1 MVSRYKNILIGLIL
15 SLSLALG
22 ACSDENASAKVN
34 LDSYPE
40 VVQSGEISVGY
51 YDQSLYLSNISE
63 EVFTK
68 LGDLFQDL
76 DKETKIAYKKEL
88 GEYNRTLSKH
98 KLKPKTKTDKEL
110 NEIANRIL
118 DEQLMAIGEA
128 IRYLDTDNTDDL
140 QSVHKRMKVIMD
152 SSLEFDLLKE
162 GF

>member
-15 SLSLALG
+15 SLSLVLG
-22 ACSDENASAKVN
+22 ACGDGNASAKAN
-34 LDSYPE
+34 LNNYPE
-40 VVQSGEISVGY
+40 IVQSGEISVDY
-51 YDQSLYLSNISE
+51 YDQSLYLSGISE

-68 LGDLFQDL
+68 LGNLFQDL
-76 DKETKIAYKKEL
+76 DDGTKIVYKKEL
-88 GEYNRTLSKH
+88 GEYNSTLSKH

-128 IRYLDTDNTDDL
+128 IRYLDTGDTDDL
-140 QSVHKRMKVIMD
+140 QSVHKRMKIIMD